1 MASAIDNLR
10 ERWDRITPRERVMVI
25 ALGGTAAFLI
35 VWFIATTISGGL
47 DHIEQKNKLTRRALS
62 ALHEYR
68 VQQALGVA
76 NDDRPKVPI
85 GKDKVDLES
94 YLEQVGKQVGVDIP
108 GYSPRP
114 DSITG
119 KYAEVST
126 KIELRGIDIR
136 QLKDMLQAI
145 ETGKQGRVVVTELHI
160 KREFREQEKLDAELV
175 VSTYYE
181 KGEEGGDSK
190 EEG

>member
-47 DHIEQKNKLTRRALS
+47 DNIEHKNTRARRALS

-85 GKDKVDLES
+85 GKDKVNLES
-94 YLEQVGKQVGVDIP
+94 YLEQIGKQVGVEIP

-114 DSITG
+114 NSSNRQ
-119 KYAEVST
+119 VR
-126 KIELRGIDIR
+126 RGVNQDR
-136 QLKDMLQAI
+136 AA
-145 ETGKQGRVVVTELHI
+145 GNRHPPARG
-160 KREFREQEKLDAELV
+160 DAA
-175 VSTYYE
+175 
-181 KGEEGGDSK
+181 GDRDR
-190 EEG
+190 